1 MNEGQIIMQLPLGA
15 SLAPPMAAF
24 STGTP
29 ASVGG
34 AKESDFSGVLRG
46 ALPDASNGL
55 PQSRAGLTAVS
66 PEPPETAGADLLMLQ
81 VGSGTLSAAMAT
93 LSAKDTEGG
102 PATSSALRDDT
113 EPLKPTEQQQ
123 ELNPQNVALSATA
136 LQMVAVQQSN
146 GRMPES
152 ATTSMSTENI
162 AVQTDRTAE
171 AYQPLQ
177 NLSLTDGGTSA
188 APTHALQQNN
198 VAPALQP
205 VPQQPM
211 THPSIH
217 TPAPTRTT
225 DQPALHNSSHEGL
238 ISLAD
243 EVVLPETESNM
254 AVTSVQTPST
264 AVSRQS
270 EAAYSRSMVQPVL
283 DAYLQPSPTSS
294 RNSGVDS
301 SVEVQA
307 METTGAETAQTVL
320 TRRTPA
326 AVLHPAV
333 PQAPEDVTSSQTDL
347 AEAVDGTGSRN
358 ENVAEAA
365 LTKTT
370 SSESGA
376 STGEEGSSTFR
387 QQLEIHP
394 HVTQLKAEQAH
405 ITNDVSDTSGEAT
418 IHTDV
423 MDQVT
428 GQIREHL
435 AGRDIK
441 GGVEQVVIRLSPDSL
456 GELKLNL
463 RMENQCL
470 KIEIVA
476 ENSMVRDTL
485 IKHSDTLKE
494 SLANQNITMETFDVS
509 TGSNRNGASSYGQ
522 GQTDWQELAR
532 QRQQQATLHSSGGYH
547 LSDTPVIPTKAL
559 YLASGEHSML
569 DVHF

>member
-1 MNEGQIIMQLPLGA
+1 MNEGQMIMRLPLGA
-15 SLAPPMAAF
+15 SPASPMAAF
-24 STGTP
+24 SKGVP
-29 ASVGG
+29 APVGG
-34 AKESDFSGVLRG
+34 ANESDFSGVLRG
-46 ALPDASNGL
+46 SLPDTSNEL
-55 PQSRAGLTAVS
+55 PQSHAGLTAVS
-66 PEPPETAGADLLMLQ
+66 PEPPETAGIDLFMLQ
-81 VGSGTLSAAMAT
+81 VDSLSAAMAT
-93 LSAKDTEGG
+93 LSAKETEGG
-102 PATSSALRDDT
+102 PATSSALRDDA

-123 ELNPQNVALSATA
+123 ELNPQNVALSAAA

-152 ATTSMSTENI
+152 ATTSTSAENV
-162 AVQTDRTAE
+162 AVQTTRTAE
-171 AYQPLQ
+171 TYQALQ
-177 NLSLTDGGTSA
+177 SLSLTDGGTSA
-188 APTHALQQNN
+188 APTNDLQQNN

-205 VPQQPM
+205 APQQPM
-211 THPSIH
+211 THPSTS
-217 TPAPTRTT
+217 TPVPLRTT
-225 DQPALHNSSHEGL
+225 DQPALHNSSYEGL

-243 EVVLPETESNM
+243 EAVVPETESNM
-254 AVTSVQTPST
+254 AVTSVQTPS
-264 AVSRQS
+264 AVVSRQS
-270 EAAYSRSMVQPVL
+270 EATYSRGLVQPVL

-294 RNSGVDS
+294 RNSGVNS
-301 SVEVQA
+301 I
-307 METTGAETAQTVL
+307 AETQTMEETGTETVQTVL
-320 TRRTPA
+320 MRRTPA
-326 AVLHPAV
+326 AVLHPVV
-333 PQAPEDVTSSQTDL
+333 PQAQEDVASSQTDL
-347 AEAVDGTGSRN
+347 AEAVDGTASRN
-358 ENVAEAA
+358 ETVARAA

-387 QQLEIHP
+387 QQLEMHP
-394 HVTQLKAEQAH
+394 HVTQIKTEQTHA
-405 ITNDVSDTSGEAT
+405 TADSSDTSGNAT

-441 GGVEQVVIRLSPDSL
+441 GGAEQIVIRLSPDNL

-509 TGSNRNGASSYGQ
+509 TGSNRNGAPSYGQ
-522 GQTDWQELAR
+522 GQTDWQGLAR
-532 QRQQQATLHSSGGYH
+532 QRQQQAALHSSGGYH
-547 LSDTPVIPTKAL
+547 QSDTPVFPNKAV
-559 YLASGEHSML
+559 YLASEEHSML